1 MNDFLKKNKIYF
13 LVATYSLVL
22 VAVYFFTVNPLFS
35 QIKNKNIEIQEK
47 VANQE
52 SKKEKISKLPAFKS
66 QVEKVKNNEEKIK
79 IGADSNNMVLL
90 LEKIEKISD
99 ETGNKVKIEIAEK
112 GVKEKKQS
120 SDSKDDSSKKEKA
133 QITEK
138 LPIDRYM
145 TININLLGNYQNFVD
160 FVRKLENLDYYSDI
174 ISIKISKESLKSF
187 DSNPFE
193 SSGLESARKESEE
206 VKDQISSVISV
217 VFYLEK

>member
-66 QVEKVKNNEEKIK
+66 QFEKVKNNEEKIK